1 MTTLLQYGFYL
12 ALLALVI
19 VLGLGLANLTR
30 SDDKQASRSNRLMRL
45 RVLMQAVAI
54 GFLVLLGVAL
64 GAIGG

>member
-45 RVLMQAVAI
+45 RVLMQAIAI

>member
-19 VLGLGLANLTR
+19 VLGLGLANLNR

-45 RVLMQAVAI
+45 RVLMQAIAI